1 MNIYVPMCTSM
12 YTSNLYRRCFCLI
25 EEAARRGVCG
35 VGRWAAQ
42 ATAARLLLRRQ
53 WRQWRA
59 AAAIGN
65 NLFVCE
71 HGKGQH

>member
-25 EEAARRGVCG
+25 EEAARRARWC
-35 VGRWAAQ
+35 WAAQ
-42 ATAARLLLRRQ
+42 ATAARHLLR
-53 WRQWRA
+53 RQWRA

>member
-25 EEAARRGVCG
+25 EEAAW
-35 VGRWAAQ
+35 RWAAQ
-42 ATAARLLLRRQ
+42 ATAARLLLRRLR
-53 WRQWRA
+53 RQWRA

>member
-25 EEAARRGVCG
+25 EEAARRERRCITGDGC
-35 VGRWAAQ
+35 
-42 ATAARLLLRRQ
+42 ARLLLRQR

>member
-25 EEAARRGVCG
+25 EEAAWRAPR
-35 VGRWAAQ
+35 RWAAQ
-42 ATAARLLLRRQ
+42 ATAARLLLRQQ